1 MPACNIAGLSS
12 VRWPYV
18 VTHHARSLTLD
29 EVPRDA
35 MTSTRQLQ
43 RVLADHG
50 TSFRRLVLHTR
61 MAHALKLLQTDMPV
75 GEVARAVG
83 YVEPARFS

>member
-1 MPACNIAGLSS
+1 VA
-12 VRWPYV
+12 YV

-29 EVPRDA
+29 EVARDA

-61 MAHALKLLQTDMPV
+61 MAHALKLLQTDM
-75 GEVARAVG
+75 R
-83 YVEPARFS
+83 